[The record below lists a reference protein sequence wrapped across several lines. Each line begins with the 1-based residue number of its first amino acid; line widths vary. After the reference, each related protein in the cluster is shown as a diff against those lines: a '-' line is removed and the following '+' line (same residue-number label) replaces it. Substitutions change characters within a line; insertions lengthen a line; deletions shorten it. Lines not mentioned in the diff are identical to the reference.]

1 MCFKKHCKEITYIDV
16 KVKRLNF
23 TNQTE
28 IIKVPFLDPDTV
40 MQYLINAGL
49 TIPQEQVVEFWEN
62 KRHSGETWVE
72 NCPATNQHIPIA
84 IYGDACRLYTARK
97 DSKYL
102 GIFISLP
109 LWRPRSTRYSR
120 WCIFRLK
127 LKKLH
132 GTQTLHPV
140 LQRITYKL
148 NMLFENGLLGPNGRV
163 YNFCCSEIRGDWEWH
178 KQLFDLTSSWKS
190 VTQVCFRC
198 NCTSRSDNP
207 KELFY
212 CLDHDPAWREFTLT
226 DFVASQIKHWPPC
239 TFSELGRKC

>member
-120 WCIFRLK
+120 WCIFSIEVKKNFMEHKPCIRFCKGLHTNWTCCLK
-127 LKKLH
+127 MDCWDQMVESTIFAAVRF
-132 GTQTLHPV
+132 GA
-140 LQRITYKL
+140 IG
-148 NMLFENGLLGPNGRV
+148 NG
-163 YNFCCSEIRGDWEWH
+163 
-178 KQLFDLTSSWKS
+178 TSSCS
-190 VTQVCFRC
+190 T
-198 NCTSRSDNP
+198 
-207 KELFY
+207 
-212 CLDHDPAWREFTLT
+212 
-226 DFVASQIKHWPPC
+226 
-239 TFSELGRKC
+239 